1 MIGAMPER
9 VVAACDG
16 ASKGNP
22 GPAGWA
28 WVVADGDESPT
39 RWEAGP
45 LGTATNN
52 VAELTALERLL
63 TAIAPDVPLE
73 IRMDSQYA
81 MKAVT
86 TWLPGWKRKGWKT
99 AAGKPVANQ
108 ELVARIDE
116 LLDGRTVEFR
126 YVPAHQVDGDRLND
140 FADRAASQAAIV
152 QQPAGSDLGSP
163 EPPSSPDTPAPA
175 RRRTTTKTARQ
186 STASSRTIKAKFPGR
201 CLCGRS
207 YAAGESIAKL
217 GQGWGH
223 PECRTAETSNA

>member
-1 MIGAMPER
+1 MIERMRER

-28 WVVADGDESPT
+28 WVVADGSESPT

-45 LGTATNN
+45 LGRATNN

-63 TAIAPDVPLE
+63 TAVAPDVPLE

-99 AAGKPVANQ
+99 SAGKPVANQ
-108 ELVARIDE
+108 ELVVRIDE
-116 LLDGRTVEFR
+116 LLDGRSVEFR
-126 YVPAHQVDGDRLND
+126 YVPAHQVDGDKLND

-152 QQPAGSDLGSP
+152 QLSAGSDLGSP
-163 EPPSSPDTPAPA
+163 EPPASPDTPRSSAPK
-175 RRRTTTKTARQ
+175 TSGTKTARPR
-186 STASSRTIKAKFPGR
+186 SGDSSRTLKAKFPGR
-201 CLCGRS
+201 CVCGKA
-207 YAAGESIAKL
+207 YAAGEAIAKNA
-217 GQGWGH
+217 QGWGH
-223 PECRTAETSNA
+223 PECRTADV